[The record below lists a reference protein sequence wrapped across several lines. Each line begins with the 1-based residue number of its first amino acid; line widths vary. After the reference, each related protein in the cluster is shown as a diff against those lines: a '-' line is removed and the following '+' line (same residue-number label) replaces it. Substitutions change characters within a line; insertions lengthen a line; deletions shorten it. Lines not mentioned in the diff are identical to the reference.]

1 MYVLVTIS
9 ILALYN
15 SRPRDSTC
23 SISDLSQ
30 FVRKV
35 GTIQDLY
42 ESMQIHLTVANI
54 VTSVTNSKSF
64 GDRWQCEREL
74 LEGDNILDSIRDML
88 YQEVGEGKDSN
99 LVHISRFPSLFGNVF
114 HHQQWN

>member
-1 MYVLVTIS
+1 MYVLFAVS

-64 GDRWQCEREL
+64 GDRWQWEREL
-74 LEGDNILDSIRDML
+74 LEGDNILDSIREML
-88 YQEVGEGKDSN
+88 YQEVSKLNESY
-99 LVHISRFPSLFGNVF
+99 LEHSCRFPSLFDSLF
-114 HHQQWN
+114 HY

>member
-1 MYVLVTIS
+1 
-9 ILALYN
+9 
-15 SRPRDSTC
+15 
-23 SISDLSQ
+23 
-30 FVRKV
+30 
-35 GTIQDLY
+35 
-42 ESMQIHLTVANI
+42 MQIHLTVANIVTSVTNSKSFGDRSHCQRSPKLLEFVTDVANI